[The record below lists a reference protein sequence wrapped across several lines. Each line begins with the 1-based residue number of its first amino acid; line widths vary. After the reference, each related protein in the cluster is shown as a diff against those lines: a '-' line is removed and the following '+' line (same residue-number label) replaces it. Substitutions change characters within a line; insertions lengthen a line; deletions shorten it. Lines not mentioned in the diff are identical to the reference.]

1 MPCRDY
7 ETDDYTAG
15 SRSSSVIILKT
26 QADRLARIA
35 CTVMQAYEAGI
46 PLDKLLED
54 TEVSKWWA
62 GHKKADEKDRLNK
75 EKAKEKAAALVKSKK
90 DAASKL
96 TDEELAAFGLYKNG
110 NKK

>member
-7 ETDDYTAG
+7 ESDNYA
-15 SRSSSVIILKT
+15 SNNRSGTVIILKT

-35 CTVMQAYEAGI
+35 CNAMKALEAGT
-46 PLDKLLED
+46 PLTKLLED
-54 TEVSKWWA
+54 KEVAVWWTA
-62 GHKKADEKDRLNK
+62 HKKADEKDRLSK
-75 EKAKEKAAALVKSKK
+75 EKAKEKAATLAKLKK
-90 DAASKL
+90 EAASKL